1 MEAQSGWVT
10 NPDPQGLARDYPL
23 GHTNGAPG
31 LLPQLEWMANEL
43 NHGFYGWQDRGE
55 TAIRFEDGVIARG
68 APGLNPGTI
77 AVQRA
82 LAGDTAYSKLEQET
96 QDFAAAYRR
105 LFGDPMALDAGPV
118 LPAGLTQP
126 ELHLPWSPGEWWH
139 LTGGPHGAW
148 VSGSGW
154 AALDF
159 VPETAQIGTCTPAPS
174 WAVAAAPGVVARAN
188 TGEILLDLD
197 GDGDIRTGWVLQYLH
212 IADRVE
218 EGAVLEAGDPVGR
231 PSCEGGAAETTH
243 LHFSRRYNGLWVDAG
258 GPAPMVLDGWQ
269 AYGSFEYEGGMTQ
282 PGKPAREA
290 SHSRDRA
297 VNGLLRE
304 D

>member
-1 MEAQSGWVT
+1 
-10 NPDPQGLARDYPL
+10 
-23 GHTNGAPG
+23 
-31 LLPQLEWMANEL
+31 
-43 NHGFYGWQDRGE
+43 
-55 TAIRFEDGVIARG
+55 
-68 APGLNPGTI
+68 
-77 AVQRA
+77 
-82 LAGDTAYSKLEQET
+82 
-96 QDFAAAYRR
+96 
-105 LFGDPMALDAGPV
+105 MALDAGPV

-188 TGEILLDLD
+188 VGEILLDLD

-212 IADRVE
+212 IADRVD

-290 SHSRDRA
+290 NHSRDRA